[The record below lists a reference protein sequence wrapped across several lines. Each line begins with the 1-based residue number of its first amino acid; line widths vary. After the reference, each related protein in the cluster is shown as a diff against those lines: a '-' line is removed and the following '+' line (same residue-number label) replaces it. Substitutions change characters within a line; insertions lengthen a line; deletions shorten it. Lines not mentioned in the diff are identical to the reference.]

1 MATIQNLSFIPTQI
15 SGCSLWLDAG
25 TPSTYQVSAGG
36 ITSITDRSANNISVS
51 ISSVKPTYISNF
63 QNGRAGFSFTNSQWF
78 RGNFPSTYTGTGLCC
93 FAVATLNNSSQAY
106 GRLLSLSEPGYL
118 DYNTGTGHIGPFQR
132 NNVGLGM
139 ISYRPTN
146 IASVSLPAYDSAFI
160 VVSEVN
166 GVTNN
171 MYANGTAGTG
181 IASSGNFSISNF
193 GIGYFADY
201 GGTSEIGYYYGIVG
215 EIIVYLATLT
225 VAQRQQV
232 EGYLA
237 WKWGL
242 QASLPTSHPYYYI
255 APNSQ
260 NLGYPSNLRIP
271 VQVQSFLPSAAPL
284 VFFNP
289 KTVSGIQL
297 WLDGNDSSSMAFSGS
312 NITTWIDKSGN
323 GNNATA
329 TGTPTLGNTINGIQS
344 VVAGSGNYFN
354 GAVTIS
360 STTLTCFAVAL
371 TTAAQPKSIDRDQRL
386 VSLVNTSNVDYGR
399 TDSTIALFNQ
409 AGTSTIATYR
419 VTGPLASNNIVQ
431 NVAFMTVSQYDG
443 TNANL
448 WFNGSAGTLASSA
461 SSGSFAITKY
471 GIGNQANPQLEY
483 WLGSIGEVILYNTSL
498 TTAQR
503 QQVEGYLAWKWGLRS
518 SLPSNHP
525 YKNTPPGLPVT
536 ASIPTFF
543 LQPASFSPKNIS
555 GIQVWL
561 DATDPIANGTA
572 PANGTTISTWFDKS
586 GTANNA
592 TGGAATY
599 QTNVLST
606 NPGIT
611 FSGSTSYSLT
621 SPGNLSTGQSQG
633 SSLFV
638 IFKST
643 TNKVDQGIFGQ
654 SPSNPFA
661 CDKTGRILYV
671 DTTATSLVYGTMY
684 CGFAGTS
691 TTYTTNQ
698 IAIVSD
704 IYTNTGVGNYT
715 HTSFINGSN
724 FNSTN
729 ATVTGANTSSFIAQ
743 IGALNVASTFF
754 TGNIFEIIYY
764 NTTLTTLQRQSI
776 EGYLAWKWG
785 LQGNLPSNHP
795 FKKFP
800 PPPN

>member
-1 MATIQNLSFIPTQI
+1 MATLQSLNFVPTSI
-15 SGCSLWLDAG
+15 GGCSLWLDAG

-63 QNGRAGFSFTNSQWF
+63 QNGRAGFSFTNGQWF

-146 IASVSLPAYDSAFI
+146 IASVSVPAYDSAFI

-171 MYANGTAGTG
+171 IYANGTAGTG

-201 GGTSEIGYYYGIVG
+201 GGTSESGYYYGIVG
-215 EIIVYLATLT
+215 EVIVYLATLT
-225 VAQRQQV
+225 TNQRQQV

-242 QASLPTSHPYYYI
+242 QTSLPTSHPYYYI
-255 APNSQ
+255 APNSAG
-260 NLGYPSNLRIP
+260 LGYPSNLRIP
-271 VQVQSFLPSAAPL
+271 VAVQSFLPSSAPL

-289 KTVSGIQL
+289 RTISGIQL

-312 NITTWIDKSGN
+312 NITTWRDKSGN

-360 STTLTCFAVAL
+360 GSSLTCFAVAL
-371 TTAAQPKSIDRDQRL
+371 TTASQPRSVSDQRL
-386 VSLVNTSNVDYGR
+386 VSLANTTNVDYGR
-399 TDSTIALFNQ
+399 TDSVIALFNQ
-409 AGTSTIATYR
+409 ALTSTIATYR
-419 VTGPLASNNIVQ
+419 VTGPLASNTIAQ
-431 NVAFMTVSQYDG
+431 NVAFMAVTQYDG

-471 GIGNQANPQLEY
+471 GIGNQANPQVEY
-483 WLGSIGEVILYNTSL
+483 WLGSIGEVVLYNTSL

-503 QQVEGYLAWKWGLRS
+503 QQVEGYLAWKWGLRA

-525 YKNTPPGLPVT
+525 YKNAPPGLTIPVT
-536 ASIPTFF
+536 IPTLSF
-543 LQPASFSPKNIS
+543 QPASFSPKNVS
-555 GIQVWL
+555 GLQLWL
-561 DATDPIANGTA
+561 DAADASTIVLTGANVSSWNDKSGNGNNFTNSGTVTYASNALTFNSSAMTRASFTGLATGNTTPLTVFIILNCTSVSGTRGVFNYGEVGSSNRGIVLFIDTDSKIYGTTYFGNFLISTSISTNTRNMVCDNVVYNGTA
-572 PANGTTISTWFDKS
+572 GNFTRNGFL
-586 GTANNA
+586 N
-592 TGGAATY
+592 
-599 QTNVLST
+599 
-606 NPGIT
+606 
-611 FSGSTSYSLT
+611 GSA
-621 SPGNLSTGQSQG
+621 
-633 SSLFV
+633 F
-638 IFKST
+638 ST
-643 TNKVDQGIFGQ
+643 TSSTVTTLNLQSSAVGI
-654 SPSNPFA
+654 
-661 CDKTGRILYV
+661 
-671 DTTATSLVYGTMY
+671 GT
-684 CGFAGTS
+684 
-691 TTYTTNQ
+691 
-698 IAIVSD
+698 
-704 IYTNTGVGNYT
+704 TGVGQT
-715 HTSFINGSN
+715 FVGSINEVLYY
-724 FNSTN
+724 NST
-729 ATVTGANTSSFIAQ
+729 I
-743 IGALNVASTFF
+743 
-754 TGNIFEIIYY
+754 
-764 NTTLTTLQRQSI
+764 TTLQRQNI

-785 LQGNLPSNHP
+785 LQGSLPSNHP
-795 FKKFP
+795 FNKFP
-800 PPPN
+800 PSPN